1 LVRADRKPRC
11 SSYGDVNG
19 RPRPTHRLPPYF
31 QGCRWHDPRHDW
43 PSVQRQFNH
52 VKCDGWLKTAPPG
65 DTFSIGYYTDI
76 DLPITAALA
85 RGHTTLDRYFCSV
98 MGPTGPNRLYAW
110 SATTDAGTFDF
121 PGALSLEG
129 PRPSNLT
136 LPL

>member
-1 LVRADRKPRC
+1 APD
-11 SSYGDVNG
+11 
-19 RPRPTHRLPPYF
+19 F

-52 VKCDGWLKTAPPG
+52 GKCDGWLKTAPPG

-98 MGPTGPNRLYAW
+98 MRDRTKPLVCVERDHRCRHVRLPWRVDRQRNPPEQPVARHLG
-110 SATTDAGTFDF
+110 SAARCRG
-121 PGALSLEG
+121 
-129 PRPSNLT
+129 
-136 LPL
+136 